1 MGLICTCDA
10 VLPTLLDV
18 SCPEDMDQIVKIAFQ
33 KTQATAPFSTIGGA
47 IDLQTSWTDLLA
59 ASDVT
64 KITLSPAVA
73 NVVIPP
79 SEMVAS
85 GQDSNESVNGI
96 GYNLG
101 ETNITVTG
109 EIHSAPQ
116 AVIDAMDD
124 LACYSDASLGQS
136 NLTAFF
142 FLRRIKGVSRVMAKA
157 GSTAGDYSGFE
168 IFNFRVSSPDS
179 QGYNTKTKYMWSFTM
194 QSDEWRDRELVSLE
208 FNPLGLANS
217 TTT

>member
-1 MGLICTCDA
+1 MGLICTCDS
-10 VLPTLLDV
+10 VLPNLLDV
-18 SCPEDMDQIVKIAFQ
+18 SCPEDMDQVVKIAFQ
-33 KTQATAPFSTIGGA
+33 KLQSTAPFVDGVDTNIGD
-47 IDLQTSWTDLLA
+47 IDAWTALIG

-64 KITLSPAVA
+64 KITLSPALA

-116 AVIDAMDD
+116 AVIDAMDE
-124 LACYSDASLGQS
+124 LSCYSDASLGQS

-157 GSTAGDYSGFE
+157 GTLTGDYSGFE
-168 IFNFRVSSPDS
+168 IFNFRVSSPDN

-194 QSDEWRDRELVSLE
+194 QSDEWRGRELVSLE
-208 FNPLGLANS
+208 FNPLGLANA
-217 TTT
+217 

>member
-33 KTQATAPFSTIGGA
+33 KTQTTAPFTSTVGEEIA
-47 IDLQTSWTDLLA
+47 PQARWTELLA
-59 ASDVT
+59 VSDIT

-109 EIHSAPQ
+109 EIHSANQ
-116 AVIDAMDD
+116 AVIDAMDE
-124 LACYSDASLGQS
+124 LSCYSDASLGQS

-157 GSTAGDYSGFE
+157 GTLTGDYSGFE
-168 IFNFRVSSPDS
+168 IFNFRVSSPDN

-194 QSDEWRDRELVSLE
+194 QSDEWRGRELVSLE
-208 FNPLGLANS
+208 FNPLGLANA
-217 TTT
+217 

>member
-1 MGLICTCDA
+1 MGLICSCDT
-10 VLPTLLDV
+10 VLPNLLDV
-18 SCPEDMDQIVKIAFQ
+18 TCPEDMDQVVKIAFQ
-33 KTQATAPFSTIGGA
+33 L
-47 IDLQTSWTDLLA
+47 LQTDPAFTTAVGIGAANSWTTFLA
-59 ASDVT
+59 AVDNT

-73 NVVIPP
+73 NVIIPS

-116 AVIDAMDD
+116 AVVDALDE
-124 LACYSDASLGQS
+124 LSCYSDASLGQS
-136 NLTAFF
+136 KLTAYF
-142 FLRRIKGVSRVMAKA
+142 FLRRIKGISRVMAK
-157 GSTAGDYSGFE
+157 GSAVAGDYVGFE

-194 QSDEWRDRELVSLE
+194 QSDEWRSRELVAMA
-208 FNPLGLANS
+208 FNPLGLANAV
-217 TTT
+217 

>member
-1 MGLICTCDA
+1 MGLICTCES
-10 VLPTLLDV
+10 VLPNLLDV
-18 SCPEDMDQIVKIAFQ
+18 TCPEDMDQVVKIAFQ
-33 KTQATAPFSTIGGA
+33 LLQADAPFNTAGT
-47 IDLQTSWTDLLA
+47 IDLANSWNTLLA
-59 ASDVT
+59 ASDAT

-73 NVVIPP
+73 NVVIPA

-101 ETNITVTG
+101 ETNITVSG

-116 AVIDAMDD
+116 AVIDAMSE
-124 LACYSDASLGQS
+124 LSCYSDASLGQS
-136 NLTAFF
+136 KLTAYF
-142 FLRRIKGVSRVMAKA
+142 FLRRIKGISRVMAKA
-157 GSTAGDYSGFE
+157 GSVADDYTGFE

-194 QSDEWRDRELVSLE
+194 QADEWQSRELVSLG
-208 FNPLGLANS
+208 FNPLGLANVAS
-217 TTT
+217 A

>member
-1 MGLICTCDA
+1 MGLICSCDT
-10 VLPTLLDV
+10 VLPNLLDV
-18 SCPEDMDQIVKIAFQ
+18 TCPEDMDQVVKIAFQ
-33 KTQATAPFSTIGGA
+33 LLQTAPAFTTLGSA
-47 IDLQTSWTDLLA
+47 IPEANSWTTFLA
-59 ASDVT
+59 AVDNT

-73 NVVIPP
+73 NVIIPS

-116 AVIDAMDD
+116 AVVDALDE
-124 LACYSDASLGQS
+124 LSCYSDASLGQS
-136 NLTAFF
+136 KLTAYF
-142 FLRRIKGVSRVMAKA
+142 FLRRIKGISRVMAKGGA
-157 GSTAGDYSGFE
+157 LAGDYTGFE

-194 QSDEWRDRELVSLE
+194 QSDEWRSRELVSLE
-208 FNPLGLANS
+208 FNPLGLANPVV
-217 TTT
+217 

>member
-1 MGLICTCDA
+1 MGLICSCDT
-10 VLPTLLDV
+10 VLPNLLDV
-18 SCPEDMDQIVKIAFQ
+18 TCPEDMDQVVKIAFQ
-33 KTQATAPFSTIGGA
+33 LLQTAPAFTATPAEDAIGVA
-47 IDLQTSWTDLLA
+47 SSWIDLLA
-59 ASDVT
+59 SATST

-73 NVVIPP
+73 NVIIPS

-116 AVIDAMDD
+116 AVVDALDE
-124 LACYSDASLGQS
+124 LSCYSDASLGQS
-136 NLTAFF
+136 KLTAYF
-142 FLRRIKGVSRVMAKA
+142 FLRRIKGISRVMAK
-157 GSTAGDYSGFE
+157 GSAVAGDYVGFE

-194 QSDEWRDRELVSLE
+194 QSDEWRSRELVAMA
-208 FNPLGLANS
+208 FNPLGLANAV
-217 TTT
+217 